1 MRFVATSV
9 FIMFFCSSVF
19 GNEEQ
24 ECPNR
29 GTDPSKFCLPGQTW
43 NEEIKKCVNLVWFGV
58 SEITWI
64 NLFTQV
70 LWGFVKTIFQKIIL
84 RLDSRGIKWINSAL
98 QGFLLG

>member
-9 FIMFFCSSVF
+9 FILVFSSFVY
-19 GNEEQ
+19 GNEEP

-43 NEEIKKCVNLVWFGV
+43 NEEMKKCVNLVWLGV
-58 SEITWI
+58 SEITCI

-70 LWGFVKTIFQKIIL
+70 LWEFVKIIFQKKL
-84 RLDSRGIKWINSAL
+84 
-98 QGFLLG
+98 FLG